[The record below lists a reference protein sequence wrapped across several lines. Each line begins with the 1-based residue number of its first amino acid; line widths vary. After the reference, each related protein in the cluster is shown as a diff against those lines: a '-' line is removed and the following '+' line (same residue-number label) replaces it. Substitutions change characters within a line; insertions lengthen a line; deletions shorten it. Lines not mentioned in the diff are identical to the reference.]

1 MTTPYD
7 HTGGDRLTLEQQ
19 LNKIAGQ
26 EARKC
31 AQKTTIP
38 RLRIANEILRGE
50 IARRKETIRKGTW
63 GGLNDD

>member
-38 RLRIANEILRGE
+38 RLRIANEILRERSRGGKRRYAKEHGE
-50 IARRKETIRKGTW
+50 G
-63 GGLNDD
+63 